1 MKSRSI
7 LALSL
12 GTALSLCAAPAAAV
26 EEFPR
31 EVKNTLGLGYE
42 PPCRLCHMQNIT
54 GAGSLQTS
62 FAMSMRARGLNADD
76 RKSVAAAL
84 TLMRTDRVDSDGDG
98 ILDVDELV
106 AGTDPTSSAP
116 GARMD
121 DGPKGGCSAARRSPD
136 ASWMLVLLSTVMML
150 AAGRFLRRRGERV
163 GRHGDDPRCH
173 REERESGDATT
184 AAT

>member
-1 MKSRSI
+1 MKTRSI
-7 LALSL
+7 LGFALASCTFL
-12 GTALSLCAAPAAAV
+12 VAARASAV

-84 TLMRTDRVDSDGDG
+84 TLMRTDKVDSDGDG
-98 ILDVDELV
+98 VLDVDELV
-106 AGTDPTSSAP
+106 AGTDPTSAAP

-121 DGPKGGCSAARRSPD
+121 DGPKGGCSASRRWPD
-136 ASWMLVLLSTVMML
+136 ASWMLVVLSAVMML
-150 AAGRFLRRRGERV
+150 AAGRFLRRGSKRDHRN
-163 GRHGDDPRCH
+163 GDDPSSH
-173 REERESGDATT
+173 REEREPCEQP
-184 AAT
+184 